1 MSAFVKLKYVEVLT
15 NLPSFKEGRYSDA
28 LRESFHK
35 VDELLEE
42 EQHLPLLKQLRAA
55 PNPSDMRGNPNRAAT
70 SPKPLPSSE
79 GGSIIRPLTAPDRT
93 ASPESDDGED
103 LNSPLPHNKGGLDSM
118 AIIQQLLESAK
129 QYSRAKNRND
139 KEAIAEATLSLTGN
153 LRNLHAVRAAAQSPS
168 AEANNTAETAAVG
181 TTPSAFAEDNS
192 RNQSEGAFDSTHED
206 DNDADVENN
215 LERDSEDS
223 VDHEFARHMDRD
235 MSDSPT
241 LSETETA
248 TLTVDGSSLT
258 TASISDSSVSSS
270 EGEEDLSIVR
280 NVAPTKPVVVL
291 DSSSSTTTAF
301 GSPANKPS
309 PPKSPSKVNNNPFKG
324 EIYQS
329 VFSERVNE
337 EVVSNTTGEDEADAP
352 SEPDT
357 ESHPIFDTDVKEDV
371 IPKPPTLQ
379 LAATTSSSSSSSANA
394 TEEDDDD
401 DDTGSSDDSSDEELS
416 PPKVANRL
424 VPTNP
429 TDNSPTSS
437 SSSSERPPAPANFT
451 TYTTSGNTHICKLK
465 DHR

>member
-1 MSAFVKLKYVEVLT
+1 MSAFVKLKYIEVLT

-35 VDELLEE
+35 VDELLED
-42 EQHLPLLKQLRAA
+42 EQYLPLLKQLRAV
-55 PNPSDMRGNPNRAAT
+55 PNPSDTRGTPNRSGPAS
-70 SPKPLPSSE
+70 SPKPLPTSE

-153 LRNLHAVRAAAQSPS
+153 LRNLHAVRAAANSSSTPD
-168 AEANNTAETAAVG
+168 AEATESAAVG

-192 RNQSEGAFDSTHED
+192 RNQSEGAFDSSTED

-241 LSETETA
+241 LSETETS
-248 TLTVDGSSLT
+248 TISVDSSSP
-258 TASISDSSVSSS
+258 TASISDSSASGS
-270 EGEEDLSIVR
+270 EGEDDLSIVR

-291 DSSSSTTTAF
+291 DSSATSTAF

-324 EIYQS
+324 ETYQS

-337 EVVSNTTGEDEADAP
+337 EVVTSNAVEDEADAP

-357 ESHPIFDTDVKEDV
+357 ESHPIFDTDAKDEI

-379 LAATTSSSSSSSANA
+379 LAAATTSSSSSANA
-394 TEEDDDD
+394 TEED

-429 TDNSPTSS
+429 TDNSPTTT
-437 SSSSERPPAPANFT
+437 ERPPAPANFT
-451 TYTTSGNTHICKLK
+451 TYTTSGKTHICKLK

>member
-1 MSAFVKLKYVEVLT
+1 MSAFVKLKYIEVLT

-35 VDELLEE
+35 VDELLED
-42 EQHLPLLKQLRAA
+42 EQYLPLLKQLRAV
-55 PNPSDMRGNPNRAAT
+55 PNPSDTRGNPNRSGPAS
-70 SPKPLPSSE
+70 SPKPSTSE

-153 LRNLHAVRAAAQSPS
+153 LRNLHAVRAAANSSSTPD
-168 AEANNTAETAAVG
+168 AEATESAAVG

-192 RNQSEGAFDSTHED
+192 RNQSEGAFDSSTED

-235 MSDSPT
+235 MSESPT
-241 LSETETA
+241 LSETETS
-248 TLTVDGSSLT
+248 TISVDSSSP
-258 TASISDSSVSSS
+258 TASISDSSASGS
-270 EGEEDLSIVR
+270 EGEDDLSIVR

-291 DSSSSTTTAF
+291 DSSATSTAF

-324 EIYQS
+324 ETYQS

-337 EVVSNTTGEDEADAP
+337 EVVTSNAVEDEADAP

-357 ESHPIFDTDVKEDV
+357 ESHPIFDTDAKDET

-379 LAATTSSSSSSSANA
+379 LAAATKSSSSSANA
-394 TEEDDDD
+394 TEED

-429 TDNSPTSS
+429 TDNSPTTT
-437 SSSSERPPAPANFT
+437 ERPPAPANFT
-451 TYTTSGNTHICKLK
+451 TYTTSGKTHICKLK